1 MDKRTSYVKIWQ
13 ELERD
18 KGMIFLSGPRQAGK
32 TTLTKIISNSFTNN
46 LYFNWDIISH
56 RMQLLENP
64 AFFEA
69 VELKDQSIPLII
81 LDEIHK
87 YKDWKNYLK
96 GIFDQFQGRYKFL
109 ISGSGRLDI
118 YQKGG
123 DSLAGRYYLFHLWPF
138 TISELSG
145 QNRAIEKF
153 LENPLHITMKQK
165 DKLRD
170 IWNRLSVLS
179 GFPEPYL
186 SNKITTYRRWSN
198 TYSKQLI
205 REDIRD
211 LTGIKSIGSI
221 ETLYHMLPSKIAS
234 PISIPSLA
242 SNLKVTYNSI
252 NNWLSAFERFFLVF
266 SISPWRKR
274 IARAIHKERKVYL
287 WDIPKINEPSA
298 RFENMVAIELFR
310 TVTAWNDL
318 GYGQFALHYIKNKE
332 KQEVDFLIVNGDE
345 PALLIEAKLTDT
357 NPSPVL
363 KKFQDVL
370 NIPAVQLVNEGD
382 GYRRSS
388 NNGQPILVAPAFLW
402 LAQLP

>member
-1 MDKRTSYVKIWQ
+1 MNSRTPYVKIWQ
-13 ELERD
+13 ELERSKD
-18 KGMIFLSGPRQAGK
+18 MIFLAGPRQAGK
-32 TTLTKIISNSFTNN
+32 TTLAKIISGSFTNK
-46 LYFNWDIISH
+46 LYFNWDIVAH
-56 RMQLLENP
+56 RVRLLENP
-64 AFFEA
+64 AFFES
-69 VELKDQSIPLII
+69 VELKDQSTPLIV

-109 ISGSGRLDI
+109 ISGSGRLDL

-138 TISELSG
+138 TISELGG
-145 QNRAIEKF
+145 QNRTIAKF
-153 LENPLHITMKQK
+153 LEDPLHITMKNR
-165 DKLRD
+165 DKLRE
-170 IWNRLSVLS
+170 IWIRLSVLS

-211 LTGIKSIGSI
+211 LTEIKSIGNI
-221 ETLYHMLPSKIAS
+221 ETLYHLLPSKIAS

-242 SNLKVTYNSI
+242 CDLKVTYNSI
-252 NNWLSAFERFFLVF
+252 NSWLLAFERFFLVF
-266 SISPWRKR
+266 SISPWSKR

-287 WDIPKINEPSA
+287 WDIPKIKEPSA
-298 RFENMVAIELFR
+298 RFENMVAVELYR
-310 TVTAWNDL
+310 AVTVWNDL
-318 GYGQFALHYIKNKE
+318 GYGQFALNFIKNKE
-332 KQEVDFLIVNGDE
+332 QQEVDFLIVDGDE
-345 PALLIEAKLTDT
+345 PVLLIEAKLADT
-357 NPSPVL
+357 SPSPVL
-363 KKFQDVL
+363 IKFQNAL

-382 GYRRSS
+382 GYRRFS
-388 NNGQPILVAPAFLW
+388 NNSQPILVAPAFQW